1 MKSHNISVLMYGHD
15 AHLLES
21 RKWVL
26 ESRGYRIHI
35 IQRLTEL
42 NHIPATPAVS
52 LVVLCHTL
60 TPHESDEAVTRTSAR
75 WPGIKHL
82 HLVADSSR
90 YASQVLGQVMHT
102 LDGPARLIHM
112 VSELVGHSAS
122 SSYSHIY

>member
-1 MKSHNISVLMYGHD
+1 MKSHQISVLMYGHD

-26 ESRGYRIHI
+26 ESRGYQVHN

-42 NHIPATPAVS
+42 NDLPATQPVS
-52 LVVLCHTL
+52 LIVLCHTL
-60 TPHESDEAVTRTSAR
+60 TPQESSDAVARASAR
-75 WPGIKHL
+75 WPGIKRL
-82 HLVADSSR
+82 HLVADNSR

-112 VSELVGHSAS
+112 VTELVGRSAS